1 MRFVCGFVALG
12 LCLPASARADE
23 PKHRELL
30 EAFQKQLAA
39 VAFEAGPSIACVVV
53 SRSELY
59 PALKSDTP
67 GRLGKFDRKEFLKS
81 GNTPERA
88 RLAGSLDLADPS
100 VIPDHGYAGGVVID
114 SAGLV
119 LTPYHVVA
127 GATKVFVFLNG
138 GTGSYADIYAADARS
153 DLAVLKLMDPPPPEK
168 LRPIR
173 FGTVRTPQ
181 EDPASATVTAGKLVV
196 LLANPYSSSFRFEK
210 PSAAF
215 GAITSVRRRL
225 VPSDPKKSATT
236 SEKLASHYLCGT
248 LLEHDVKVNGPVSG
262 GALLDLDGRLIGLA
276 TAAAVVFDRELGPG
290 YAIPADDNFRRLVG
304 VLQKGEEIEYG
315 FLGVQL
321 PSDTTM
327 PIRVGEVTD
336 NGPAEAAG
344 LHANDLVTHINGR
357 AVATF
362 DDLMLHIGCALA
374 GSTVKL
380 KIVRF
385 GEKRDIEVTLG
396 KFKNDQPYIA
406 SVRPEPVFGIRVD
419 YATTRTVPIGN
430 PRMFRPGPQGIPTG
444 VWVREVAPDSPAAAK
459 FKPLGDRPDQ
469 WLVIQVNG
477 RSVAT
482 PGEFYRAAKGKE
494 KITLTLRD
502 PADAGRERELK
513 LP

>member
-1 MRFVCGFVALG
+1 MRFACGLIAL
-12 LCLPASARADE
+12 LLPAAAHADE

-59 PALKSDTP
+59 PAVKNDAP
-67 GRLGKFDRKEFLKS
+67 GRLGAFDPKEFLKA
-81 GNTPERA
+81 NETPERV
-88 RLAGSLDLADPS
+88 RLARSLDLSNPTA
-100 VIPDHGYAGGVVID
+100 IPDHGYAGGVVID
-114 SAGLV
+114 SAGLI

-127 GATKVFVFLNG
+127 GATKVYVFLSG
-138 GTGSYADIYAADARS
+138 GAGSYADIHAADARC
-153 DLAVLKLMDPPPPEK
+153 DLAVLKLITPPPPEK
-168 LRPIR
+168 LKPIR
-173 FGTVRTPQ
+173 FGDVRTPQ
-181 EDPASATVTAGKLVV
+181 QNPTSATVTAGKLVV
-196 LLANPYSSSFRFEK
+196 LVANPYSSSFRFEK

-215 GAITSVRRRL
+215 GAITNVRRKL
-225 VPSDPKKSATT
+225 VPLDPKKSATT

-262 GALLDLDGRLIGLA
+262 GALLDLDGKLVGLA

-304 VLQKGEEIEYG
+304 VLRRGEEIEYG

-321 PSDTTM
+321 PSDTAT
-327 PIRVGEVTD
+327 PPRLQEVTD

-344 LHANDLVTHINGR
+344 LRPNDLVIEINGNTI
-357 AVATF
+357 ASF
-362 DDLMLHIGCALA
+362 DDLMLHIGSALA

-385 GEKRDIEVTLG
+385 GEKRDIDVTLG
-396 KFKNDQPYIA
+396 KFRNDQPFIA
-406 SVRPEPVFGIRVD
+406 SFKPEPVFGIRVD
-419 YATTRTVPIGN
+419 YSTTRTVPIGN

-444 VWVREVAPDSPAAAK
+444 VWIREVVPDSPAAAK
-459 FKPLGDRPDQ
+459 FKALGDRPDQ
-469 WLVIQVNG
+469 WLVVKVNG
-477 RSVAT
+477 TSVST
-482 PGEFYRAAKGKE
+482 PGEFYRAAKGQE
-494 KITLTLRD
+494 KATLMLRD
-502 PADAGRERELK
+502 PNDPGRERELI